1 MNRERRDE
9 SSKKAPTDSFLEELS
24 RRSRSQRMDMP
35 DTFSPEF
42 LEYETVK
49 RYADSLD
56 DLTEK
61 ERGERLA
68 ALEAF
73 AKYVGHTPD
82 EMVEKIFNKE
92 TRKYRKRGFYS
103 DNAKAFAAEQGG
115 PESVQLW
122 RSNVIRAFFIANGYR
137 LPPER
142 PSWM

>member
-1 MNRERRDE
+1 
-9 SSKKAPTDSFLEELS
+9 
-24 RRSRSQRMDMP
+24 MP
-35 DTFSPEF
+35 DAPSPEF
-42 LEYETVK
+42 LEYETGK
-49 RYADSLD
+49 RYADTLGD

-61 ERGERLA
+61 VRDERLA
-68 ALEAF
+68 MLEAF
-73 AKYVGHTPD
+73 ADYVEDTPD

-92 TRKYRKRGFYS
+92 TRKYRKRGHSS

-115 PESVQLW
+115 SESLQLR